1 VALLQAIN
9 DQRATLI
16 VYALKATVAVAHV
29 DVAVA
34 GGRASLISGLLIDFY
49 APARRQQ
56 QQQQQQQQQGGT
68 YFKHKLQ
75 SNNHKSFL
83 RLSKHLSKTICVCMA
98 DGGQM
103 SIACAIS
110 KCCCCC
116 CCLCCRLQVA
126 SGCCHRC

>member
-16 VYALKATVAVAHV
+16 VYALKATDAVAHV

-56 QQQQQQQQQGGT
+56 QQQQ
-68 YFKHKLQ
+68 
-75 SNNHKSFL
+75 
-83 RLSKHLSKTICVCMA
+83 TI
-98 DGGQM
+98 
-103 SIACAIS
+103 IIINIINRNI
-110 KCCCCC
+110 KNI
-116 CCLCCRLQVA
+116 LNR
-126 SGCCHRC
+126 